1 MKHFVQHTLFPL
13 LAAMIWGFAF
23 SAQSVCS
30 KYLPPFAVNAVRSLI
45 AFLILATACYVLKLK
60 IGNRKLLL
68 PASLVCGGALFAASN
83 FQQFGIG
90 ETSAGKSGFISAL
103 YLVLVP
109 ILSSMVFHKK
119 VTRRIWFA
127 VILAVFGMAFLCLDE
142 TFTVNWGDLALLAC
156 ALLFSVQILGIDYYA
171 ENLNPVVLS
180 AGQFLVCGL
189 LSLLCSLC
197 FESVSISNIRSCLGS
212 LLYISLFSSC
222 VAYTLQIIAQKGGN
236 ATVVTLLMSLESVFA
251 LLGGM
256 LLLGEKPSPKELL
269 GCILMAGAIVLT
281 QLPERMNNK
290 NV

>member
-30 KYLPPFAVNAVRSLI
+30 KYLPPFAVNAVRGLI